1 MGLHFT
7 RLTLLMPYVYV
18 MAGLHLTYHLTVFA
32 AKPFQFL
39 MLLAVHT
46 VPFPS
51 SAIMMYEI

>member
-1 MGLHFT
+1 MGLHFI

-18 MAGLHLTYHLTVFA
+18 MAGLHLTYDLTVFV

-39 MLLAVHT
+39 MLLAVRL

-51 SAIMMYEI
+51 SAIMMYKI